1 MPATV
6 PSLLERESELKTL
19 AAQVGRVAA
28 GDGGLVVIR
37 GSAGIGKTSLLKEMR
52 ALADGRGMNVLSARA
67 SEIER
72 DFPFGLARQL
82 FDRPV
87 LSSGRQAELLM
98 GAAALA
104 RPVLEVSLAAEDT
117 PPAAVQGV
125 LHGLYWLTA
134 NLAMEQPL
142 LLAIDD
148 VQWSDP
154 SSLRFLGYLGR
165 RVEELPVLVAMTQR
179 TGEPPADP
187 DLLRAVTDDPAV
199 LHVEPG
205 PLSEAA
211 VERLLADALAHSPG
225 PELARACTRATGGNP
240 FLLRQLSHEID
251 GADPS
256 AVQEMSPPAVAAT
269 VMMRI
274 GRMSAAEP
282 ALARALS
289 VLGGRAPLADA
300 ASLAELE
307 IADAE
312 TAAARL
318 ADADIL
324 EFAGDLQFVHPIV
337 RLAVYGDLDRATRG
351 RLHRRAAD
359 LLVTKGRLRDAVPHL
374 LAAPPRGDEQVVE
387 QLRLAAHDAVVTGD
401 PEAAAS
407 LLERALLEPP
417 SVEARPALLGE
428 LGTAEMRAGLPA
440 AVDHLT
446 EQLELT
452 ADPRARARAAA
463 QLGRA
468 LVAADRARDAA
479 SEVDRA
485 LRELGDEDRELALEL
500 HSVLASAMYLARD
513 QQLIST
519 LLDRL
524 FGLRPDLSGDT
535 PAERAILATLAM
547 LVERVGA
554 DADESA
560 RIARTA
566 LADGQLL
573 RESGPD
579 SITLIPPLCALIFAE
594 RYDEAVRGLSELS
607 DEAGR
612 RGAPFGFVIA
622 AAYTGHVARR
632 RGDLQPSEA
641 ESRAALDLAR
651 ESGVEF
657 FEPLLVGFLVDALT
671 DAGRLDEADAE
682 LRAAGFDGELPTG
695 HTLISGLVA
704 ARGRLRLA
712 QSQLP
717 EAIADLGDSRERD
730 ASGGGI
736 FDFWGAPYVR
746 ALALA
751 GRRED
756 ALAVAE
762 AERER
767 WEKWGTPRAI
777 GTILAA
783 QGVATGGDDGIELLR
798 QAVERLSGS
807 PCRIDLARAQLDLG
821 SALRRANRRTD
832 ARDHLREAL
841 DIARRCGA
849 SGIADDATEELRAAG
864 GRVHREYLS
873 GVDALTASEL
883 RVARLAAEGRSNP
896 EIAQTLFLSRK
907 TVEMHLVRVFRKLDV
922 SARSELPAALER

>member
-1 MPATV
+1 M

-19 AAQVGRVAA
+19 ASQVERVAA
-28 GDGGLVVIR
+28 GEGGLVVIR
-37 GSAGIGKTSLLKEMR
+37 GAAGIGKTSLLKEMR
-52 ALADGRGMNVLSARA
+52 VVAEGHGMNVLSARA
-67 SEIER
+67 AELER

-117 PPAAVQGV
+117 PAAAVQGV

-134 NLAMEQPL
+134 NLAVEQPL

-154 SSLRFLGYLGR
+154 SSLRFLGYLAR

-187 DLLRAVTDDPAV
+187 ELLRAVTDDPAV
-199 LHVEPG
+199 LHVDPG
-205 PLSEAA
+205 PLSDAA
-211 VERLLADALAHSPG
+211 VESLLADALAHSPG
-225 PELARACTRATGGNP
+225 PELTRACSQATGGNP

-289 VLGGRAPLADA
+289 VLGGRAPLPDA

-312 TAAARL
+312 AAAARL
-318 ADADIL
+318 ADADLL

-337 RLAVYGDLDRATRG
+337 RLAVYRDLDRAARG

-359 LLVTKGRLRDAVPHL
+359 LRVAQGRLRDAVPHL

-428 LGTAEMRAGLPA
+428 LGAAEMRAGLPA
-440 AVDHLT
+440 AADHFT

-452 ADPRARARAAA
+452 ADPRDRARAAA

-468 LVAADRARDAA
+468 LVAADRARDAV

-485 LRELGDEDRELALEL
+485 LMELGDEDRELGLEL

-513 QQLIST
+513 QQLLSA
-519 LLDRL
+519 LLQRL
-524 FGLRPDLSGDT
+524 LALRPQLSGET
-535 PAERAILATLAM
+535 PAERAILASLAM
-547 LVERVGA
+547 LAERVGA

-560 RIARTA
+560 RMARTA
-566 LADGQLL
+566 LGDGQLL

-579 SITLIPPLCALIFAE
+579 GLTVIPAIGTLFFAE
-594 RYDEAVRGLSELS
+594 HYDEALSALRELS

-612 RGAPFGFVIA
+612 RGAPFGFVA
-622 AAYTGHVARR
+622 GATYTGHVARR
-632 RGDLQPSEA
+632 LGDLQQAEA

-651 ESGVEF
+651 ESGFEF

-671 DAGRLDEADAE
+671 DAGRLDDADAE

-695 HTLISGLVA
+695 NTLVSGLVT

-712 QSQLP
+712 QSRLP
-717 EAIADLGDSRERD
+717 EAIADLEDSRDRD
-730 ASGGGI
+730 ASGEGA

-746 ALALA
+746 ALALC
-751 GRRED
+751 GRRDE
-756 ALAVAE
+756 ALAVA
-762 AERER
+762 AQERER
-767 WEKWGTPRAI
+767 WRRWGRPRAI
-777 GTILAA
+777 GTILGAE
-783 QGVATGGDDGIELLR
+783 GVALGGPEGIEVLR
-798 QAVERLSGS
+798 EAVATLSTT
-807 PCRIDLARAQLDLG
+807 PCRVDLARAQLDLG
-821 SALRRANRRTD
+821 SALRRANQRSD
-832 ARDHLREAL
+832 ARDPLRAAL
-841 DIARRCGA
+841 DLARRAGA
-849 SGIADDATEELRAAG
+849 AGLAEEATEELRAAG
-864 GRVHREYLS
+864 GRVHREFLT

-883 RVARLAAEGRSNP
+883 RVARLAAEGKSNP

-907 TVEMHLVRVFRKLDV
+907 TVEMHLVRAFRKLDV
-922 SARSELPAALER
+922 SARSELPAALQR